1 MCVLT
6 CRNNTT
12 SKWTRE
18 GQCRRRSH
26 ASCIFFWCHTSQDTA
41 AVSARRAYESGVP
54 PRSRALKGLKDSQPT
69 RQRTAA
75 LHIVAL
81 LAQVSSAEDVDARLV
96 TAADSTDRLV
106 ALCDL
111 CAALTRGKAA
121 SRATRPDKPS
131 RIPTEQKCPQSNS
144 SWLASNSSADPFKQL
159 ARVNN
164 QEYGK
169 SSLRM
174 Q

>member
-1 MCVLT
+1 MP
-6 CRNNTT
+6 
-12 SKWTRE
+12 
-18 GQCRRRSH
+18 
-26 ASCIFFWCHTSQDTA
+26 HTSRHGRRLCKARLREWRSTSFKGPERTQRFATHPSTRSVGGSEHHTNR
-41 AVSARRAYESGVP
+41 AV
-54 PRSRALKGLKDSQPT
+54 
-69 RQRTAA
+69 A
-75 LHIVAL
+75 LHIAAL

-121 SRATRPDKPS
+121 ARATRPGKPS

-144 SWLASNSSADPFKQL
+144 SWLASNSSSDPFKQL
-159 ARVNN
+159 ARINN